1 MQAKFSTIDF
11 TERIVD
17 LLDFSATLLDSV
29 SSIGKIKSSMKLYTT
44 NIQIIRITHVEM
56 LDITR
61 RIAIHIHTHK
71 IYSIEFFCF
80 FKIFSAIKGTKIQQT
95 QIIQ

>member
-17 LLDFSATLLDSV
+17 LLDFSATLLLIV
-29 SSIGKIKSSMKLYTT
+29 SSIGKIKSSIKLYTT
-44 NIQIIRITHVEM
+44 KIQIIRITHVEI

-61 RIAIHIHTHK
+61 RIAIQIHTHK
-71 IYSIEFFCF
+71 I
-80 FKIFSAIKGTKIQQT
+80 
-95 QIIQ
+95 